1 MGILTTLRST
11 TPSSGPTGHAA
22 KAAASGRNATMML
35 ALAQQHATELQI
47 LLSEIIKDVP
57 TSGDSSLT
65 ALNNMLTAL
74 A

>member
-1 MGILTTLRST
+1 MGILTTLKAT

-35 ALAQQHATELQI
+35 ALAQQHAVDLEN
-47 LLSEIIKDVP
+47 LLTEIIKDVP
-57 TSGDSSLT
+57 TSGDSNLT
-65 ALNNMLTAL
+65 ALNGLLTAL